1 MYLLKRTMK
10 ISFAVLLIVVSLLW
24 MLGIA
29 VFYGDSMM
37 TIEHTELY
45 LGVCFLMLF
54 VSVFLFYS
62 HNRNKKQNS
71 N

>member
-1 MYLLKRTMK
+1 MK
-10 ISFAVLLIVVSLLW
+10 ISIAVLLIVVSFLW

-37 TIEHTELY
+37 TIGNTELY
-45 LGVCFLMLF
+45 LSVCFLMIF
-54 VSVFLFYS
+54 AAVFLIYS
-62 HNRNKKQNS
+62 HNRHKKINS